1 MRHRKMAGSATR
13 GKRSSSHPNKQ
24 AEIGVSK
31 HALRC
36 EFLLSLKKKPWT
48 VKRFGARNRE
58 KKTTF
63 FVGGPTSRLLY
74 NGERVGL
81 P

>member
-1 MRHRKMAGSATR
+1 MALWRGQPR

-36 EFLLSLKKKPWT
+36 EFLLSFKNKALECET
-48 VKRFGARNRE
+48 FLARSLRE
-58 KKTTF
+58 KKRF
-63 FVGGPTSRLLY
+63 FSAAAARRTAA
-74 NGERVGL
+74 
-81 P
+81 